1 MAMDFDGTMAPLVD
15 HAGDA
20 RALPRSAAAF
30 AALAELPRTTTA
42 LISGRAL
49 DSLRAVA
56 FPPEKTL
63 LIGSH
68 GAEVW
73 MGPGSAELDTR

>member
-1 MAMDFDGTMAPLVD
+1 MRATPAP
-15 HAGDA
+15 
-20 RALPRSAAAF
+20 LPRSAAAF
-30 AALAELPRTTTA
+30 AGLAALPRTTTA

-49 DSLRAVA
+49 ASLRLVA
-56 FPPEKTL
+56 SPPEETL

-73 MGPGSAELDTR
+73 LGPGSAELTLDDAQRGPAG